1 MADFEDENEFNSE
14 DVQKIAEEAVN
25 NVIGS
30 DQIEY
35 QREKVNIW
43 CQHIIESC
51 IKDLAKLNK
60 KFKYVV
66 TCIIQQNNGSAIASA
81 ASAFWDTKSDGL
93 ISVQLGQ
100 PTYICIVTVFCMQ
113 I

>member
-14 DVQKIAEEAVN
+14 DVQRIAEEAVN

-35 QREKVNIW
+35 QREKVNQWSQQIM
-43 CQHIIESC
+43 ESC

-66 TCIIQQNNGSAIASA
+66 TCII
-81 ASAFWDTKSDGL
+81 
-93 ISVQLGQ
+93 
-100 PTYICIVTVFCMQ
+100 
-113 I
+113 

>member
-14 DVQKIAEEAVN
+14 DVQRIAEEAVN

-35 QREKVNIW
+35 QREKVNQW
-43 CQHIIESC
+43 SQQIIESC

-60 KFKYVV
+60 RFKYVV
-66 TCIIQQNNGSAIASA
+66 TCII
-81 ASAFWDTKSDGL
+81 
-93 ISVQLGQ
+93 
-100 PTYICIVTVFCMQ
+100 
-113 I
+113 

>member
-1 MADFEDENEFNSE
+1 MTDFEDELEFSSE

-35 QREKVNIW
+35 QREKVNQW
-43 CQHIIESC
+43 SQQIIESC

-66 TCIIQQNNGSAIASA
+66 TCII
-81 ASAFWDTKSDGL
+81 
-93 ISVQLGQ
+93 
-100 PTYICIVTVFCMQ
+100 
-113 I
+113 

>member
-14 DVQKIAEEAVN
+14 DVQRIAEEAVN

-35 QREKVNIW
+35 QREKVNQW
-43 CQHIIESC
+43 SQQIIESC

-66 TCIIQQNNGSAIASA
+66 TCII
-81 ASAFWDTKSDGL
+81 
-93 ISVQLGQ
+93 
-100 PTYICIVTVFCMQ
+100 
-113 I
+113 

>member
-1 MADFEDENEFNSE
+1 MADFEDKNEFDSE
-14 DVQKIAEEAVN
+14 AVQRIAEEAVN

-35 QREKVNIW
+35 QREKVSQW
-43 CQHIIESC
+43 SQQIIESC
-51 IKDLAKLNK
+51 IKDLAKLQKN
-60 KFKYVV
+60 FKYAV
-66 TCIIQQNNGSAIASA
+66 TCIIQQNNGAAIASA